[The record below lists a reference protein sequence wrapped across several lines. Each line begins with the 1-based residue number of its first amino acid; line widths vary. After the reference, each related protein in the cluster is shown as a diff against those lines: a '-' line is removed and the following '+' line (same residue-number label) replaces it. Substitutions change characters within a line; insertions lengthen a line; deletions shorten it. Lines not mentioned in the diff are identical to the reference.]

1 MGVDP
6 GRSKTG
12 LAITDQAGKIFYL
25 KVAAT
30 GDLKKELGECTQRF
44 LPRAAIVGNGTN
56 SSAVA
61 DMVQQVLPELPMS
74 IIEEAHSTEDARK
87 LYWEENPPQGWKKIV
102 PLGLLVPV
110 EPLDAYA
117 AAVLVRR
124 FLHMCK

>member
-1 MGVDP
+1 
-6 GRSKTG
+6 
-12 LAITDQAGKIFYL
+12 
-25 KVAAT
+25 
-30 GDLKKELGECTQRF
+30 
-44 LPRAAIVGNGTN
+44 
-56 SSAVA
+56 
-61 DMVQQVLPELPMS
+61 MVQQVLPELPMS